1 MTFNIKPNFKA
12 IRYFE
17 RLTNVSF
24 LELENK
30 PELVLQYLYCC
41 LIAHPEN
48 NFNMTYE
55 EAVIQFFPKHA
66 VQLIEQF
73 SREMTI
79 INQFKDS
86 GEEETNMDDSSI
98 NLDDKASPKEKE
110 TMFLSSL
117 IPILVC
123 DCGLDVNYV
132 LNELE
137 YTDAELYIKSNLD
150 HKREQMENQRFWTYL
165 TILPHVGGKKLKE
178 PKDLI
183 EFPWEK
189 EQKKHDA
196 EKKFKEDRQK
206 LVELGFIKE
215 EETLTEE
222 KKD

>member
-1 MTFNIKPNFKA
+1 MNLNIKPNFKA

-48 NFNMTYE
+48 NFNLTFD
-55 EAVIQFFPKHA
+55 EAVKSFFPKYA
-66 VQLIEQF
+66 AQLIEQF
-73 SREMTI
+73 AREMTF
-79 INQFKDS
+79 INQFKDTQ
-86 GEEETNMDDSSI
+86 EEVIDEADSSI
-98 NLDDKASPKEKE
+98 NLQKKSSPKEKE
-110 TMFLSSL
+110 TVFLSSL
-117 IPILVC
+117 IPILVY
-123 DCGLDVNYV
+123 DCGLDINYV
-132 LNELE
+132 LNEMD
-137 YTDAELYIKSNLD
+137 YTDSELYIKSD
-150 HKREQMENQRFWTYL
+150 IEHKREQMENQRFWTYL

-206 LVELGFIKE
+206 LIELGFIKE
-215 EETLTEE
+215 DKTLTEE
-222 KKD
+222 KTD

>member
-1 MTFNIKPNFKA
+1 MNLNIKPNFKA

-48 NFNMTYE
+48 NFNMTFE
-55 EAVIQFFPKHA
+55 EAVKSFFPKYA
-66 VQLIEQF
+66 AQLIEQF
-73 SREMTI
+73 AREMTF
-79 INQFKDS
+79 INQFKDTQ
-86 GEEETNMDDSSI
+86 EEVIDEADSSI
-98 NLDDKASPKEKE
+98 NPQEKSSPKKKE
-110 TMFLSSL
+110 TVFLSSL
-117 IPILVC
+117 IPILVY
-123 DCGLDVNYV
+123 DCGLDINYV
-132 LNELE
+132 LNEMD
-137 YTDAELYIKSNLD
+137 YTDSELYIKSD
-150 HKREQMENQRFWTYL
+150 IEHKREQMENQRFWTYL

-189 EQKKHDA
+189 EEKKHDA

-215 EETLTEE
+215 DKTLTEE
-222 KKD
+222 KTD

>member
-1 MTFNIKPNFKA
+1 MNLNIKPNFKA

-48 NFNMTYE
+48 NFNLTFD
-55 EAVIQFFPKHA
+55 EAVKSFFPKYA
-66 VQLIEQF
+66 AQLIEQF
-73 SREMTI
+73 AREMTF
-79 INQFKDS
+79 INQFKDTQ
-86 GEEETNMDDSSI
+86 EEAVEEADSSI
-98 NLDDKASPKEKE
+98 NLQKKSSPKEKE
-110 TMFLSSL
+110 TVFLSSL
-117 IPILVC
+117 IPILVY
-123 DCGLDVNYV
+123 DCGLDINYV
-132 LNELE
+132 LNEMD
-137 YTDAELYIKSNLD
+137 YTDSELYIKSD
-150 HKREQMENQRFWTYL
+150 IEHKREQMENQRFWTYL

-178 PKDLI
+178 AKDLI

-196 EKKFKEDRQK
+196 EKKFKEDRKK

-215 EETLTEE
+215 DKTLTEE
-222 KKD
+222 KTD

>member
-1 MTFNIKPNFKA
+1 MNLNIKPNFKA

-48 NFNMTYE
+48 NFNMTFE
-55 EAVIQFFPKHA
+55 EAVKSFFPKYA
-66 VQLIEQF
+66 AQLIEQF
-73 SREMTI
+73 AREMTF
-79 INQFKDS
+79 INQFKDTQ
-86 GEEETNMDDSSI
+86 EEVVEEADSSI
-98 NLDDKASPKEKE
+98 NIQEKSSPKKKE
-110 TMFLSSL
+110 TVFLSSL
-117 IPILVC
+117 IPILVY
-123 DCGLDVNYV
+123 DCGLDINYV
-132 LNELE
+132 LNEMD
-137 YTDAELYIKSNLD
+137 YTDSELYIKSD
-150 HKREQMENQRFWTYL
+150 IEHKREQMENQRFWTYL

-215 EETLTEE
+215 DKTLTEE
-222 KKD
+222 KTD